1 MTKAEDKIED
11 IKEIIETS
19 AEAPAKAKK
28 VAAQKMYKVR
38 VDSDETAEGKSDVFI
53 ALNFH
58 SYLIKRDQE
67 VIVPEGVVEILRNT
81 VANTIDGNK
90 NPAKVH
96 RFNFNAEPV

>member
-1 MTKAEDKIED
+1 MTKAEDKIEESKDPLD
-11 IKEIIETS
+11 IL
-19 AEAPAKAKK
+19 EAAHPKTKKA
-28 VAAQKMYKVR
+28 AAPKMYKVR
-38 VDSDETAEGKSDVFI
+38 IDSDETAEGKSDVFI